1 MLIPNSLLAQSPDEE
16 EMTNNLTNQ
25 KTTYMQFTVHK
36 KEGEIKEKIHI
47 NHKLISLNS
56 LNSIPIQRT

>member
-16 EMTNNLTNQ
+16 EMTNNLNQ

-47 NHKLISLNS
+47 KEKLISLNS